1 MKKLNKFN
9 KQLQDAVCG
18 LVFLAI
24 HNMQTYLIDTDNQ
37 QKQENIYLVYLKLK
51 ATAKKHNYN

>member
-9 KQLQDAVCG
+9 KQLQDAVCV

-37 QKQENIYLVYLKLK
+37 QKQEKYLPGVFKTK
-51 ATAKKHNYN
+51 GNS